1 MTVEDYLAECDFSW
15 MDEDDNLK
23 LVNSWRD
30 EEFEDI
36 LNSEQRSKYR
46 MVKKLKQ
53 NDLKKV
59 QKIQK
64 NGSKP
69 SDVKPFGSKMTQAEY
84 SEQLKQKKS
93 LFKKSKK
100 TECKK

>member
-1 MTVEDYLAECDFSW
+1 MIEDRVISPELTYE
-15 MDEDDNLK
+15 
-23 LVNSWRD
+23 D